1 VRRTDAVELARPVV
15 VAAARVLG
23 ASPDDAWERFAGP
36 SSRRSVGQPPPEVT
50 LVRLAVAIALY
61 EQGLPFMTATGAAGS
76 RRRQSDGVTS
86 TAASIT
92 ARLMATAPAVLS
104 AARNAARLAVREVLP
119 PTIEATRAAL
129 RALLVQVHASG
140 ITSEEFATQFN
151 RRGSA
156 ARRRVARALVGTGHT
171 RRNVADAMGWTTQA
185 IDHWVGDRRG
195 TTASPQ
201 GKSTGR
207 PRKVKAPDEA
217 RRHRAC

>member
-1 VRRTDAVELARPVV
+1 MRRSDAALVARPVV

-104 AARNAARLAVREVLP
+104 AARNAARLAVRDALP
-119 PTIEATRAAL
+119 PPAEATRAAL
-129 RALLVQVHASG
+129 RMLLDDVRATGV
-140 ITSEEFATQFN
+140 TDTEFATQFN
-151 RRGSA
+151 RRGAA
-156 ARRRVARALVGTGHT
+156 ARRRVARTLVSTGHT
-171 RRNVADAMGWTTQA
+171 RRNIADAMGWTVQA
-185 IDHWVGDRRG
+185 VDHWVGGRRG
-195 TTASPQ
+195 TTAEDQ
-201 GKSTGR
+201 DRGDRG
-207 PRKVKAPDEA
+207 AGGQ
-217 RRHRAC
+217 RAC